1 MALPNPFTQSR
12 ANMFLGQNKLC
23 LDDDRSLVIPPEFRE
38 LLAGGVY
45 ITRGF
50 EQNLLIMS
58 DQVFQEIYKK
68 VVALNIADPL
78 ARLLLRMI
86 LGNAARL
93 DINDSGRVIIPQ
105 DLASFAGLEKDII
118 LVGQGDYLELWAPAY
133 WDKQS
138 SHLLDFDANSER
150 FAQLDLALY

>member
-1 MALPNPFTQSR
+1 
-12 ANMFLGQNKLC
+12 MFLGQNKLC

-38 LLAGGVY
+38 LLADGVY

-93 DINDSGRVIIPQ
+93 DISDTGRVFIPQ

>member
-1 MALPNPFTQSR
+1 
-12 ANMFLGQNKLC
+12 MFLGQYKLIVN
-23 LDDDRSLVIPPEFRE
+23 DDHSLVIPPDFRE
-38 LLAGGVY
+38 LLADGVY

-50 EQNLLIMS
+50 EQNLWIMS
-58 DQVFQEIYKK
+58 EKVFQEIYKR

-78 ARLLLRMI
+78 ARLLLRLI

-93 DINDSGRVIIPQ
+93 DFTESGRVFIPK

-118 LVGQGDYLELWAPAY
+118 LVGQGDYFELWTPAS

-138 SHLLDFDANSER
+138 SNLLDFDANTER

>member
-1 MALPNPFTQSR
+1 
-12 ANMFLGQNKLC
+12 MFLGQYKLI
-23 LDDDRSLVIPPEFRE
+23 LNDDRSLVIPPDFRE
-38 LLAGGVY
+38 LLANGVY

-58 DQVFQEIYKK
+58 EQIFQEIYKR
-68 VVALNIADPL
+68 VVSLNIADPL

-93 DINDSGRVIIPQ
+93 DMSESGQVLIPQ
-105 DLASFAGLEKDII
+105 DLASFVGLEKDII
-118 LVGQGDYLELWAPAY
+118 LVGQGDYFELWAPAC

-138 SHLLDFDANSER
+138 SNLLDFDANSER